1 MSERKKLMIMAA
13 GTGGHIF
20 PGLAIAATMQ
30 KEGWDVTWLGT
41 QHGMEGKIV
50 PAAGIEM
57 ESIDFAGLRGKGLA
71 HTIGGSIKLMT
82 SFMTCRG
89 IMKRRKPDLVVGM
102 GGYVTVPGGMAARM
116 LGIPV
121 VLVNADAKLLLSN
134 KALASSAKHV
144 LFGLPG
150 EYGEVAHKAVLTGN
164 PIRQEIR
171 ELPQPEERFA
181 GREGVL
187 NIMVVGGSTGAV
199 HVNEAVRKVLP
210 ELLKDYQVVHL
221 CGKGK
226 TDNSLNNIEGY
237 VQFEYIS
244 EEMRDLFAISDIV
257 ISRAGANAICELLA
271 LKKPNLLIPLS
282 ANASRGDQILNAK
295 SFQEH
300 GYSSVLF
307 EEDLTPESLLKAVNE
322 LYTNRQTYINAMS
335 ESKESHAIPIIMNL
349 INSTAR

>member
-1 MSERKKLMIMAA
+1 MEVAVSERKKLMIMAA

-187 NIMVVGGSTGAV
+187 NIMVVGGSLGA
-199 HVNEAVRKVLP
+199 KVLNDCLP
-210 ELLKDYQVVHL
+210 
-221 CGKGK
+221 
-226 TDNSLNNIEGY
+226 
-237 VQFEYIS
+237 
-244 EEMRDLFAISDIV
+244 A
-257 ISRAGANAICELLA
+257 ALA
-271 LKKPNLLIPLS
+271 LLPFETRPNVTHQTGRQHV
-282 ANASRGDQILNAK
+282 AQGRQ
-295 SFQEH
+295 Q
-300 GYSSVLF
+300 YR
-307 EEDLTPESLLKAVNE
+307 KA
-322 LYTNRQTYINAMS
+322 
-335 ESKESHAIPIIMNL
+335 
-349 INSTAR
+349 

>member
-57 ESIDFAGLRGKGLA
+57 ESIDFAGLRGKGCA
-71 HTIGGSIKLMT
+71 YDWWKYQAVT

-187 NIMVVGGSTGAV
+187 NIMVVGGSLGA
-199 HVNEAVRKVLP
+199 KVLN
-210 ELLKDYQVVHL
+210 DW
-221 CGKGK
+221 
-226 TDNSLNNIEGY
+226 
-237 VQFEYIS
+237 
-244 EEMRDLFAISDIV
+244 FACCI
-257 ISRAGANAICELLA
+257 GTLAI
-271 LKKPNLLIPLS
+271 
-282 ANASRGDQILNAK
+282 
-295 SFQEH
+295 
-300 GYSSVLF
+300 
-307 EEDLTPESLLKAVNE
+307 
-322 LYTNRQTYINAMS
+322 
-335 ESKESHAIPIIMNL
+335 
-349 INSTAR
+349 